1 MLRRKVAPIL
11 NEPAHPAYFDFVS
24 WRTERTGRLRPPLA
38 RTKRLKSSF
47 VPTAIDRIDGIVCAC
62 ACLSACA
69 CVCVRA
75 SAFVAV
81 CVCCV
86 PDVDECSDGEVRTCS
101 QLCVNVPGSY
111 RCQCVDEGYTLDHD
125 AHTKGSPHRC
135 RSVHAHTCVGQSLD
149 VPL

>member
-69 CVCVRA
+69 CVCARVRICGC
-75 SAFVAV
+75 V
-81 CVCCV
+81 CVCVVCQTWTSAVTERAGRAASCV
-86 PDVDECSDGEVRTCS
+86 
-101 QLCVNVPGSY
+101 
-111 RCQCVDEGYTLDHD
+111 
-125 AHTKGSPHRC
+125 
-135 RSVHAHTCVGQSLD
+135 
-149 VPL
+149 